1 MLDQRTILNT
11 LISVDDCILVVI
23 DVQDSFLRKYAQDR
37 VEKILSRVGWLMEIS
52 KILEIPI
59 VATAE
64 SIDRM
69 GTLSPSLAERLPP
82 DTPIFNKVIFN
93 LTDNP
98 EIFKAVEK
106 TGRKTAVLVGIE
118 TDVCIAQSAIGLLQQ
133 GYHVVA
139 VADATASPGD
149 AHAAGLERMRN
160 AGVLVTNVKGL
171 YYEWVRSVERTASIA
186 KAHLQRIGLPIDVIF

>member
-1 MLDQRTILNT
+1 MIDQRSILNT
-11 LISVDDCILVVI
+11 LIDVDDCILVVI

-37 VEKILSRVGWLMEIS
+37 VEKILSRIGWVMDIA
-52 KILEIPI
+52 KILEVPI

-98 EIFKAVEK
+98 EIFEAVEK

-139 VADATASPGD
+139 VADATASPED
-149 AHAAGLERMRN
+149 AHTAGLERMRN
-160 AGVLVTNVKGL
+160 AGVLVTNVKAL

-186 KAHLQRIGLPIDVIF
+186 KAHMQRIGLPIDVIF